1 MADRTVLSGM
11 QDNLSDNVWFNYTC
25 HSLSICTLM
34 LCPLIVHV
42 YSCFPENEAPA
53 VFLYSVMLVGSDDCE
68 QVNGPNPPL
77 HCTGVLSGPVHCPP
91 PPPVPP
97 ASTQW
102 SGLSAVRA
110 KSLITVYS
118 GRQ

>member
-1 MADRTVLSGM
+1 M
-11 QDNLSDNVWFNYTC
+11 F
-25 HSLSICTLM
+25 
-34 LCPLIVHV
+34 CPLIVHV
-42 YSCFPENEAPA
+42 YSCFSESEAPA

-68 QVNGPNPPL
+68 QVNGPDPPL
-77 HCTGVLSGPVHCPP
+77 HCTVVLSGPVHCPP

-110 KSLITVYS
+110 KSLIMVYS

>member
-1 MADRTVLSGM
+1 
-11 QDNLSDNVWFNYTC
+11 
-25 HSLSICTLM
+25 M

-42 YSCFPENEAPA
+42 YSCFPANEAP
-53 VFLYSVMLVGSDDCE
+53 VLYSVMLVGSDDCE
-68 QVNGPNPPL
+68 QVNGPDPPL

-91 PPPVPP
+91 SPPVLP

-110 KSLITVYS
+110 KSLIAVYS